1 MATQGEPTG
10 LGWPTPAPAGDEAAG
25 EPTGLGWPGA
35 KEPVPGRPTGLGWPD
50 AAAAETAAP
59 VAEPTQPA
67 AEPTPPAAEDR
78 AAPESAGRP
87 RRRRRGLVVTAVVVV
102 VVVAAA
108 AAVVGYGPERLRALG
123 TTVTPTPTPTVP
135 RPTPTTVPPAL
146 AKPTAT
152 AAPDAAAV
160 RARLGALLRSK
171 SLGKGFGGYVV
182 DPVTG
187 TTLAGRRANSTV
199 TPASTAKLATTSA
212 ALASLGPQ
220 ARFTTKVVHTEGGVT
235 LVGGGDPTL
244 LGPGKQPAVSAY
256 PSYARLTA
264 LAARTAKALGKTGGV
279 VGGGDSGGGGV
290 VRVRVDDSLYSGS
303 RLGPGWKPN
312 YVPEGSVAPVDALMI
327 DHGRADPRRSTRVTE
342 PALAAGRAFAALLKK
357 HGVHVKGKVA
367 RKQAAKGAATLA
379 QVRSPTVGELVE
391 ETLTNSDNDMAE
403 ALARHVALN
412 EGLPGS
418 FAGGSAAV
426 HTVLARLGVASGI
439 HLYDGSGLSPN
450 DRVTPRALARVL
462 GLAASG
468 RHPELSSVLSGLPIG
483 GYTGTLA
490 SRFGEARSGVG
501 MVRAKTGTLDGVS
514 GLAGYVQDRDGRVI
528 VFAFV
533 ANGIPPS
540 KSWQTHLTL
549 DRLAAGLASCGCR

>member
-1 MATQGEPTG
+1 MARQGEPTG
-10 LGWPTPAPAGDEAAG
+10 LGWPTPGPVSEQAAG

-35 KEPVPGRPTGLGWPD
+35 TEPAPGRPTGLGWPD

-59 VAEPTQPA
+59 VSEPPQPA
-67 AEPTPPAAEDR
+67 AEPTPVPAAEDR
-78 AAPESAGRP
+78 AAAEPAGRP
-87 RRRRRGLVVTAVVVV
+87 RRRRGLVVTAVVVV

-108 AAVVGYGPERLRALG
+108 AAVVVGYGPERLRALG

-152 AAPDAAAV
+152 TAPNAAAV
-160 RARLGALLRSK
+160 RARLGTLLRSK

-220 ARFTTKVVHTEGGVT
+220 ARFTTKVVRTEGGVT

-244 LGPGKQPAVSAY
+244 LGPGKQPAMPAY

-264 LAARTAKALGKTGGV
+264 LAARTAKALVKT
-279 VGGGDSGGGGV
+279 GV

-327 DHGRADPRRSTRVTE
+327 DHGRADPRRSTRVTD
-342 PALAAGRAFAALLKK
+342 PALAAGRAFAAQLRK

-367 RKQAAKGAATLA
+367 RKKAAKGAATLA
-379 QVRSPTVGELVE
+379 QVRSPTVGDLVE

-418 FAGGSAAV
+418 FAGGSSAV

-450 DRVTPRALARVL
+450 DRVTPKALARVL

-483 GYTGTLA
+483 GYTGTLT

-540 KSWQTHLTL
+540 KSGQTHLTL
-549 DRLAAGLASCGCR
+549 DRLAAGLASCGCG